1 MLTFRLHCVILFL
14 DYTLLS
20 NLLKKYSNT
29 GIFYRK
35 DRKVTVQPS
44 ASCYFIKTMTQQ
56 ISDSELELMK
66 IIWGNG
72 GTALYAQIMEALS
85 KKGRTWQKNT
95 IITLLSRLVDKG
107 FLKTNKIG
115 RRNQYTAIVSESDY
129 QTAQT
134 QTLLDKL
141 YEGSAKGLVST
152 LIEKELLSTEDY
164 EELKQFWESGGSSH
178 E

>member
-1 MLTFRLHCVILFL
+1 
-14 DYTLLS
+14 
-20 NLLKKYSNT
+20 
-29 GIFYRK
+29 
-35 DRKVTVQPS
+35 
-44 ASCYFIKTMTQQ
+44 MTQQ

-129 QTAQT
+129 QAAQT
-134 QTLLDKL
+134 QNLIGKL
-141 YEGSAKGLVST
+141 YDGDVKGLVTT
-152 LIEKELLSTEDY
+152 LIQREMITSQDY
-164 EELKQFWESGGSSH
+164 EELKRFWNSG
-178 E
+178 EDR

>member
-1 MLTFRLHCVILFL
+1 
-14 DYTLLS
+14 
-20 NLLKKYSNT
+20 
-29 GIFYRK
+29 
-35 DRKVTVQPS
+35 
-44 ASCYFIKTMTQQ
+44 MTQQ

-115 RRNQYTAIVSESDY
+115 RRNQYTAIVSASDY

-164 EELKQFWESGGSSH
+164 EELKQFWESGGNSH